1 MLAGVLTFAA
11 AVPRPEEP
19 STHKHRRVAAP
30 LVHGM
35 PFRMTSHTVHNE
47 TASRL
52 RAVTSTT
59 KLLTSDSAPSSSQDR
74 QEQGDGNITAEEML
88 SERMTEEVWRGYAES
103 NEEAYP
109 VGGEQ
114 DAESTDN
121 EDDTELGH
129 AADSEGAAMRTTGVT
144 WALPLQAS
152 EASMILTNNSG
163 SQNSSISQNSTD
175 GASLLAPV
183 R

>member
-114 DAESTDN
+114 DAGSVDN

-163 SQNSSISQNSTD
+163 SQNSSISQNSSD
-175 GASLLAPV
+175 GASQLAPV